1 MPYDP
6 SGIVHNDVDI
16 DDIINNDHPWHLLS
30 IGSILSA
37 LNILN
42 SFIFYINLIAYLLYL
57 NFIDHRF

>member
-42 SFIFYINLIAYLLYL
+42 SFIFYINLIAYLFYL

>member
-37 LNILN
+37 LNIWN

-57 NFIDHRF
+57 NFIDQRF